1 MNDRLPRAAPVQLQQ
16 PAPIAGPRG
25 LRDLNGRFKKGN
37 NGGPGRPPGSRNSLG
52 DDFIAAIHLDWREH
66 GPAVLKEVRSSS
78 PAAYLR
84 VVASLVPRQIS
95 VDARDDFTGVSDQEL
110 MAQLADCL
118 ADAAT
123 QLNVPELAQAIKITM
138 EEYSHTNE
146 EKDLEDE

>member
-1 MNDRLPRAAPVQLQQ
+1 MEETMT
-16 PAPIAGPRG
+16 
-25 LRDLNGRFKKGN
+25 RDILGRFKTGN

-52 DDFIAAIHLDWREH
+52 DDFVAAIHVDWREH
-66 GPAVLKEVRSSS
+66 GAAVLQEVRSSS

-95 VDARDDFTGVSDQEL
+95 VDTRNDFTGVSDQEL

-118 ADAAT
+118 ADLAT

-138 EEYSHTNE
+138 KEHSSNNE
-146 EKDLEDE
+146 EGSRI